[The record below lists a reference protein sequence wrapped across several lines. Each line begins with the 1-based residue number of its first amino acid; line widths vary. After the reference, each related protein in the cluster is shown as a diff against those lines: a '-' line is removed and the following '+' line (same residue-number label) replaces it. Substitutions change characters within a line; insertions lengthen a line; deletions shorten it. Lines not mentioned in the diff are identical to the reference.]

1 MSLVTV
7 RIPACDLAFEHAF
20 EVVPNLRFEMIQ
32 SVAADRAVSMTY
44 VRVWG
49 APREEIEAAFDS
61 DPSVD
66 NFEAVSQ
73 RAESWLYEIAW
84 DSTRLFVLRE
94 IIFQRDGQII
104 SACGQD
110 DEWVLRLLVL
120 DRDDIS
126 KVVDD
131 TTSHDFSVD
140 VARIT
145 KMDSQTASPGELTEE
160 QYETL
165 LMAVEKGYFEIP
177 RRTTMEELAEEFGIS
192 HQALSERLRR
202 GHRMLIESALE
213 DQTLSFD

>member
-7 RIPACDLAFEHAF
+7 RIPACDLALEHAF

-32 SVAADRAVSMTY
+32 SVAADRAVSMSY

-49 APREEIEAAFDS
+49 APREEIEAAFDA
-61 DPSVD
+61 DGSVD
-66 NFEAVSQ
+66 DFEAVSQ
-73 RAESWLYEIAW
+73 RAESWLYEVEW
-84 DSTRLFVLRE
+84 DSPRLFVLRE

-131 TTSHDFSVD
+131 TTNHDFSVD

-145 KMDSQTASPGELTEE
+145 KMDSQTPSPGELTEE

-213 DQTLSFD
+213 GQTLSFD

>member
-7 RIPACDLAFEHAF
+7 RIPACDLAFEHTFDAAPD
-20 EVVPNLRFEMIQ
+20 VRFEMIQ
-32 SVAADRAVSMTY
+32 AVAAERTVSMAY
-44 VRVWG
+44 VRMWG
-49 APREEIEAAFDS
+49 ESREEIETALDA

-66 NFEAVSQ
+66 EFEAVSQ
-73 RAESWLYEIAW
+73 RAESWLYEISW
-84 DSTRLFVLRE
+84 DTPRLFVLRE
-94 IIFQRDGQII
+94 LVFQRDGQIVAV
-104 SACGQD
+104 SGQGGT
-110 DEWVLRLLVL
+110 WTLRLLVL

-131 TTSHDFSVD
+131 ATAHDFSVD
-140 VARIT
+140 VVRIT

-177 RRTTMEELAEEFGIS
+177 RRTTMEELATEFGIS

-213 DQTLSFD
+213 GQTLSLD